1 MKIFPII
8 PIWLMSLLCIITL
21 ILNLKRW
28 KQNILKILIIIL
40 LFITN
45 LRIMIPSNKLETYN
59 NNLEVLF
66 VIDSTISMNA
76 LDYDDNITRLEAVKK
91 DCNYIIEEL
100 NGASFSLITFNN
112 SSRIITPFTIDSN
125 ITKEAIDIIEPV
137 DELYAKGSSLNTP
150 LETIISYLEQQKE
163 DKEKVRIIFFIS
175 DGEITDESNLKSYKE
190 VSKYITNGAVLG
202 YGTKDGGYMQIN
214 DKTSGDKKY
223 IEYYNNFKKEKA
235 VSKIDESNLKKIAND
250 IDVDYINMNKQS
262 NIKNKIKEIKK
273 LIVSNK
279 QNSSKANY
287 DDIYYI
293 FLIPLLLLLLI
304 EFGKYRRCSL

>member
-8 PIWLMSLLCIITL
+8 PIWLMSLLCIISL

>member
-8 PIWLMSLLCIITL
+8 PIWLMSFLCIITL